1 MKNLTLTA
9 LVTALSLTVASP
21 TFAEDPHKWLNK
33 RRAENPPLPTLMV
46 SSCPMDDEK
55 FWSHWAT
62 EKGYEHIL
70 SGDMEN
76 AAKCYDKAAE
86 MYRKGVAAEHRDD
99 CSVCDTYHQFATLL
113 KELPKGAINLHKETF
128 EESAKKALKK
138 GDRKLAS
145 QLYELTAIG
154 WSRMEI
160 EGTYGRFGTSTRGGP
175 LHRVNR
181 SWQDGHLKAGN
192 FYEVAAK
199 LTSSKKEEKRLL
211 QKARDVTAGILDTHY
226 CSSDYK
232 LCKDAEK
239 IVERLE
245 FELR

>member
-1 MKNLTLTA
+1 MFDKKNRNTNKGFTLIEL
-9 LVTALSLTVASP
+9 LVVITIISLLSVIAVVAV
-21 TFAEDPHKWLNK
+21 NK
-33 RRAENPPLPTLMV
+33 QRLKARNIKRMHDADLL
-46 SSCPMDDEK
+46 
-55 FWSHWAT
+55 
-62 EKGYEHIL
+62 I
-70 SGDMEN
+70 
-76 AAKCYDKAAE
+76 KAAE